1 MSESVDPG
9 MGGLDPRVR
18 QILDAVE
25 ASLPQVTEAAVDE
38 IWRQV
43 PGYATSPDPGLRGEV
58 AAHVDAIFRLLPV
71 TVAEHRPARPSDF
84 PVTVENAAHRV
95 RQGVSL
101 SDFLQAFRL
110 SQLILWEG
118 MLEIVRDDAAAREAV
133 LSLVGKL
140 MQVIEVGSSVAAEAY
155 VEAQHLQLAERDRV
169 RRDLLEDLLARR
181 DVSPGSKR
189 AMLRSVGLDPAAR
202 LVVASAVPV
211 RPLTGDQTMH
221 GAVADVRRAIGGRHL
236 GLVVVRQEE
245 VVAVSPMPTTGLWSL
260 VTGLREAVDQLARQS
275 LELAVGIST
284 VHRGLAKVPEA
295 YTEACVA
302 RDGLDGGTGVLAL
315 PMLSSFD
322 YLMLRDDEIARRLI
336 RAPLRRFVE
345 DDRAR
350 GGALITTLME
360 YIACDL
366 NAKIAAQRLHL
377 HVNTAYY
384 RLERI
389 AERTGCDLRSLADIQ
404 ELQIA
409 VRLLGGRRRP
419 PAPPSGT

>member
-1 MSESVDPG
+1 MIESVDPG
-9 MGGLDPRVR
+9 TGGLDPRER
-18 QILDAVE
+18 RIIDAVE
-25 ASLPQVTEAAVDE
+25 ASLPQVTEAAVAE

-43 PGYATSPDPGLRGEV
+43 PGYAASPDPGLRGEV
-58 AAHVDAIFRLLPV
+58 AAHIAAIFRVFLV
-71 TVAEHRPARPSDF
+71 TVAEHRPVRTSDF
-84 PVTVENAAHRV
+84 PFTVENASHRV

-118 MLEIVRDDAAAREAV
+118 MLEIVRDDTTMREAV
-133 LSLVGKL
+133 LSLVSKL

-189 AMLRSVGLDPAAR
+189 AMLRSVGLDSAAR
-202 LVVASAVPV
+202 LVVASAVLV
-211 RPLTGDQTMH
+211 QPLTGDQTMH
-221 GAVADVRRAIGGRHL
+221 GAVDVVRRAIGGQHR
-236 GLVVVRQEE
+236 GLIMVRQEE
-245 VVAVSPMPTTGLWSL
+245 VIAVSPMPAPGLRSL
-260 VTGLREAVDQLARQS
+260 VTDLREAVGQLARQGA
-275 LELAVGIST
+275 ELAVGIST
-284 VHRGLAKVPEA
+284 VHSGPAKVPDA

-302 RDGLDGGTGVLAL
+302 RDALNGEPGVLAL

-322 YLMLRDDEIARRLI
+322 YLMLRDDEIAHRLI

-350 GGALITTLME
+350 GGALVTTLME

-404 ELQIA
+404 ELLIA
-409 VRLLGGRRRP
+409 VRLLSGRRRP
-419 PAPPSGT
+419 SALPGT